1 MSLLSRTDSM
11 QLRKE
16 GRVLFID
23 GRHLSE
29 LDLFICRV
37 LDILQAHFPYVIVS
51 GYVAILLG
59 RTRSTEDIDILI
71 PICDQPAFI
80 AFHDACI
87 RSGYEFLNA
96 ERADGLLSILSS
108 GSGIRLC
115 EREAFIPNIEIK
127 FIKSE
132 SDEYSFTNRISV
144 ATGGRTFSI
153 SPLEIQIAYKL
164 WLGSQKDIEDAIFI
178 HEIARDIIDE
188 GLPRLFCSSF
198 GVAYESA

>member
-1 MSLLSRTDSM
+1 MH
-11 QLRKE
+11 LRKD
-16 GRVLFID
+16 GSALFID

-29 LDLFICRV
+29 LDLFVCRV

-71 PICDQPAFI
+71 PVCEQPAFV

-87 RSGYEFLNA
+87 QNDYEFLNA
-96 ERADGLLSILSS
+96 EGAAGLFSILAS

-115 EREAFIPNIEIK
+115 ERGAFIPNIEIK
-127 FIKSE
+127 FIKNE
-132 SDEYSFTNRISV
+132 SDEYSFTNRTRL
-144 ATGGRTFSI
+144 AAGGRTFFI

-178 HEIARDIIDE
+178 HEIAREIIDE
-188 GLPRLFCSSF
+188 DLFRLFCSSF
-198 GVAYESA
+198 GVNYESA